1 LRKKLINSMPY
12 QAINYQKTSNI
23 ITINLIGSLKDRVEL
38 GQIVDELAELC
49 DHIAWDET
57 IKVVVLTG
65 SEETSFSMGI
75 DLSSA
80 VSEINEGDEKTF
92 YSLSGPVAKLD
103 RPVVAAISGDA
114 IGQGL
119 ELALACDI
127 RIASETSCFGM
138 SHIKSGLIPWDGG
151 TQRLSR
157 LVGRGKALEMI
168 LTGEVIGAQ
177 EALRIGLVNKVVAK
191 EDLMEVTMKMAQEM
205 ASKGPIALR
214 YTKEAIY
221 KGMDMTLEQG
231 LRQEADLY
239 LLIHTSK
246 DRTEGIQAF
255 REKRTPKFEGK

>member
-1 LRKKLINSMPY
+1 MKARAP
-12 QAINYQKTSNI
+12 
-23 ITINLIGSLKDRVEL
+23 SLWSS
-38 GQIVDELAELC
+38 VDGL
-49 DHIAWDET
+49 
-57 IKVVVLTG
+57 
-65 SEETSFSMGI
+65 EEEMEPQSFTEPIS
-75 DLSSA
+75 
-80 VSEINEGDEKTF
+80 
-92 YSLSGPVAKLD
+92 KLD

-157 LVGRGKALEMI
+157 LVGKSKALEMI
-168 LTGEVIGAQ
+168 LTGEMIEAQ
-177 EALRIGLVNKVVAK
+177 EALRIGLVNKVVPK
-191 EDLMEVTMKMAQEM
+191 KDLTEVTMKMAKEM

-231 LRQEADLY
+231 LRLEADLY